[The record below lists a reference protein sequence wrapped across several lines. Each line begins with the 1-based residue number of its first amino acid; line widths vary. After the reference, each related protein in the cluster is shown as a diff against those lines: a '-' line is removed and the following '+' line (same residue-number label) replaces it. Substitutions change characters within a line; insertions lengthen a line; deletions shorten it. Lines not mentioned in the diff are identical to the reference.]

1 MFVEIDL
8 GNRPIGYALTSGRPG
23 EHFNVQFREFTSTED
38 GQHFIQRL
46 EGLPNDILQRLPSRI
61 IPSQVDH
68 MLAICRRDGKADVC
82 VNKLEPRAFVRVARP
97 VEAGEDVMKDD
108 LTDVE
113 RFELGVPIPDDAGF
127 LFVFSVGW
135 RKGLFYDFG
144 PIHRPDPQLRQYDV
158 AVALAQAYCHVLF
171 QERFSISDAEW
182 EILFA
187 AKWFPFVGLRNE
199 TINALLNH
207 VRSGW
212 ELDEKLDDI
221 VSEIKE
227 RIPQMLDS
235 WRNHSSFLPHIEILE
250 HAVERFQ
257 NDDSVSCTGLLFPRI
272 EGILRTH
279 RASLGIQGPLSPEN
293 LTESAVAAKIENDK
307 SLLLPHRF
315 ARYLRDVYFANFNPD
330 DQDID
335 ISRHSV
341 GHGVATASKF
351 DQKSAVIG
359 ILTIHQLFY
368 FLENARSQ
376 QTQDVGEADAKA
388 RVQELS

>member
-8 GNRPIGYALTSGRPG
+8 GNRQIGYALTSGRSG
-23 EHFNVQFREFTSTED
+23 EHGKVQFREFTSTED

-46 EGLPNDILQRLPSRI
+46 EGLPNEILQRLPSRI

-68 MLAICRRDGKADVC
+68 MVAICRRDGKADVC
-82 VNKLEPRAFVRVARP
+82 VNKLEPRAFVRVARS
-97 VEAGEDVMKDD
+97 VEAGEAVTKDD
-108 LTDVE
+108 LADVE
-113 RFELGVPIPDDAGF
+113 RFDLGVPIPNDAGF

-144 PIHRPDPQLRQYDV
+144 PIHGPDPQLRQYDV
-158 AVALAQAYCHVLF
+158 AAVLAQAYCHVLF

-212 ELDEKLDDI
+212 DPDEKLDDI
-221 VSEIKE
+221 ISEIKQ

-307 SLLLPHRF
+307 SLLLPRRF
-315 ARYLRDVYFANFNPD
+315 DRYLRDVYFANFSPNE
-330 DQDID
+330 QDID
-335 ISRHSV
+335 VSRHSV

-351 DQKSAVIG
+351 NQKSAVIG
-359 ILTIHQLFY
+359 ILIVHQLFY

-376 QTQDVGEADAKA
+376 
-388 RVQELS
+388 